1 MSTPNTH
8 HLGLINPHEPHEPIT
23 KDMFLELLLQIRK
36 DSKELK
42 EIGKQFCEHIKSR

>member
-1 MSTPNTH
+1 MSNPINTH
-8 HLGLINPHEPHEPIT
+8 LENSTNLSSNTPIT

-42 EIGKQFCEHIKSR
+42 EIGKQFCEWLKSR